1 MLAWK
6 YLRWAL
12 RSASWLWLASVL
24 LLPGLAGA
32 ASSSGPVHA
41 VVDANTLPP
50 VPVTGD
56 EVSTLDAAC
65 ILPGSEM
72 PPGPQAAWRHVA
84 LPHVWGHT
92 HPGYQGT
99 MWYRFRVTMARAPG
113 SLWAIYLPRAVMNA
127 QVWVNGVPMAYTGS
141 MSEPVTRNWYVPLL
155 VQVPTGVWRDG
166 DNVIHIKV
174 VSGFMSRDGLAP
186 VQIGPLT
193 LLEAPYKTRLFL
205 QVDGAYFA
213 NTAVLALGVFMM
225 IAWLRDRDQV
235 AIGFQGASAVL
246 WGAGNAAYLAAHP
259 FFGDAVWAPLSVT
272 AMVWSALA
280 MALFFRRFV
289 GRRSRLV
296 ERGILGLMLVTPVWA
311 WLSVSAHLT
320 AFGYGVAYLIFMV
333 CMVQAI
339 HGVIKSDRRD
349 GVWLLGGCA
358 LLVPA
363 AAHDVAFQVNL
374 LPFDAIYTLPFVSPI
389 MMSCIFYVLAGDY
402 ARSRRALNRLNGNL
416 AETLAQREA
425 ALRESFARLAELERA
440 QAVSAERSRILRDM
454 HDGVGAHL
462 TSALRQLQ
470 SPQENKVD
478 LGLVTQTLRDS
489 LDQLKLS
496 IDALSLQP
504 GDVVGLLASL
514 RFRITPRLKAV
525 GLELVWDVADLPPW
539 PQGQAPAL
547 RQLQYILFEGLSNV
561 LQHSGATRLTLS
573 AHAKVD
579 CLEVSLIDNG
589 RGWSGEGEGQGL
601 QAMRARAG
609 VIGARIAF
617 LARPE
622 GGAELRVS
630 LPLKAGSGPDSGPDP
645 ELDLSSAA

>member
-1 MLAWK
+1 M
-6 YLRWAL
+6 
-12 RSASWLWLASVL
+12 VL
-24 LLPGLAGA
+24 
-32 ASSSGPVHA
+32 
-41 VVDANTLPP
+41 DANALPP
-50 VPVTGD
+50 VPVAD
-56 EVSTLDAAC
+56 EAVTTLDAAC

-72 PPGPQAAWRHVA
+72 PPGPQVAWQHVA
-84 LPHVWGHT
+84 LPHVWRETHT
-92 HPGYQGT
+92 AYQGT
-99 MWYRFRVTMARAPG
+99 MWYRFRVTMARAPDT
-113 SLWAIYLPRAVMNA
+113 LWAVYLPRAVMNA

-141 MSEPVTRNWYVPLL
+141 MSPPVTRNWYVPLL
-155 VQVPTGVWRDG
+155 VQVPASVWHEG
-166 DNVIHIKV
+166 DNVIHVKV

-186 VQIGPLT
+186 VRVGPLA
-193 LLEAPYKTRLFL
+193 LLESPYKTRLFL

-213 NTAVLALGVFMM
+213 NTAVLALGAFMM
-225 IAWLRDRDQV
+225 IAWMRDRDQV

-259 FFGDAVWAPLSVT
+259 FFGDVFWAPLSIT
-272 AMVWSALA
+272 CMVWSALA

-289 GRRSRLV
+289 GRRSRAV
-296 ERGILGLMLVTPVWA
+296 EQGILALMLVTPLWA
-311 WLSVSAHLT
+311 WLSTSVQLVV
-320 AFGYGVAYLIFMV
+320 FGYGLAYLVFMV

-339 HGVIKSDRRD
+339 HGVIKSRRRD
-349 GVWLLGGCA
+349 GFWLLGGCA

-363 AAHDVAFQVNL
+363 AAHDVAFQINL

-402 ARSRRALNRLNGNL
+402 ARSRRALNRLNGSL
-416 AETLAQREA
+416 AETLVQRES

-470 SPQENKVD
+470 SPREDQVD
-478 LGLVTQTLRDS
+478 LVLVTQTLRDS

-496 IDALSLQP
+496 IDALSLQA

-514 RFRITPRLKAV
+514 RFRITPRLKAA
-525 GLELVWDVADLPPW
+525 GLELVWDVADLPSW
-539 PQGQAPAL
+539 PQGHAPAL

-561 LQHSGATRLTLS
+561 LQHSGATRLILS
-573 AHAKVD
+573 ARATPD

-601 QAMRARAG
+601 QAMRARAS
-609 VIGARIAF
+609 VIGAHIAF

-630 LPLKAGSGPDSGPDP
+630 LPLKHDASH
-645 ELDLSSAA
+645 DLFSAA

>member
-1 MLAWK
+1 MLVWK

-12 RSASWLWLASVL
+12 RSALWLWLASVWFW
-24 LLPGLAGA
+24 PGLARA
-32 ASSSGPVHA
+32 AWSPSPVHA
-41 VVDANTLPP
+41 VAGAHALAP
-50 VPVTGD
+50 VPVAGD
-56 EVSTLDAAC
+56 AVTTLDAAC

-72 PPGPQAAWRHVA
+72 PPGPQAAWRQVA
-84 LPHVWGHT
+84 LPHVWSET
-92 HPGYQGT
+92 TPGYQGA
-99 MWYRFRVTMARAPG
+99 MWYRFRVTMAHAPDR
-113 SLWAIYLPRAVMNA
+113 LWAIYLPRAVMNA

-141 MSEPVTRNWYVPLL
+141 MSTPVTRNWYVPLL

-186 VQIGPLT
+186 VQLGPLS
-193 LLEAPYKTRLFL
+193 LLEAPYKARLFL

-213 NTAVLALGVFMM
+213 NTVVLALGAFML
-225 IAWLRDRDQV
+225 IAWMRDRDQV

-246 WGAGNAAYLAAHP
+246 WGAGNAGHLAVHP
-259 FFGDAVWAPLSVT
+259 FFADEVWAPLSI
-272 AMVWSALA
+272 ASMVWSALA

-289 GRRSRLV
+289 GRRSPAV
-296 ERGILGLMLVTPVWA
+296 ERGILVLMLLTPFWA
-311 WLSVSAHLT
+311 WLSASVHLMV
-320 AFGYGVAYLIFMV
+320 FGYGVAYLIFMIA
-333 CMVQAI
+333 MVQAI
-339 HGVIKSDRRD
+339 HGVIKSRRRD

-363 AAHDVAFQVNL
+363 AAHDVAYQVNL

-416 AETLAQREA
+416 AETLIQREA
-425 ALRESFARLAELERA
+425 TLRESFARLAELERA

-470 SPQENKVD
+470 SPRENHVD

-496 IDALSLQP
+496 IDALSLQA

-514 RFRITPRLKAV
+514 RFRITPRLKAA

-539 PQGQAPAL
+539 PQGHAPAL

-573 AHAKVD
+573 AHARPD

-589 RGWSGEGEGQGL
+589 RGWSGEGEGHGL
-601 QAMRARAG
+601 QAMRARAS

-617 LARPE
+617 LTRPE

-630 LPLKAGSGPDSGPDP
+630 LPLKQDAS
-645 ELDLSSAA
+645 LDLSSAA

>member
-1 MLAWK
+1 MLVWK

-12 RSASWLWLASVL
+12 RSALWLWLASVWFW
-24 LLPGLAGA
+24 PGLAA
-32 ASSSGPVHA
+32 AAPLALPGHA
-41 VVDANTLPP
+41 PQDAPAWPP
-50 VPVTGD
+50 VRVADGQIT
-56 EVSTLDAAC
+56 TLREAGV
-65 ILPGSEM
+65 LPGSDV
-72 PPGPQAAWRHVA
+72 PPGPQAAWRTVV
-84 LPHVWGHT
+84 LPHIWRET
-92 HPGYQGT
+92 HAAYQGT
-99 MWYRFRVTMARAPG
+99 MWYRFRVNMVRAPDT
-113 SLWAIYLPRAVMNA
+113 LWAVYLPRAVMNA

-141 MSEPVTRNWYVPLL
+141 MSPPVTRNWYVPLL
-155 VQVPTGVWRDG
+155 VQVPASVWHEG
-166 DNVIHIKV
+166 DNVIHVKV
-174 VSGFMSRDGLAP
+174 VGGFISRDGLAP
-186 VQIGPLT
+186 VKVGPLS
-193 LLEAPYKTRLFL
+193 LLEPPYKTRLFL

-213 NTAVLALGVFMM
+213 NTAVLALGAFMM
-225 IAWLRDRDQV
+225 IAWMRDRGQV

-246 WGAGNAAYLAAHP
+246 WGVGNGAYLAAHP
-259 FFGDAVWAPLSVT
+259 FLSDVFWAPLSIT
-272 AMVWSALA
+272 CMVWSALA
-280 MALFFRRFV
+280 MSLFFRRFV
-289 GRRSRLV
+289 GRRSRAV
-296 ERGILGLMLVTPVWA
+296 EQGILALMLVTPLWA
-311 WLSVSAHLT
+311 WASTSTHAVAL
-320 AFGYGVAYLIFMV
+320 GYGLAYLVFMV

-339 HGVIKSDRRD
+339 HGVIKSRRRD
-349 GVWLLGGCA
+349 GGWLLGGCV

-402 ARSRRALNRLNGNL
+402 ARSRRALNRLNGSL
-416 AETLAQREA
+416 AETLVQRES

-470 SPQENKVD
+470 SPRENQVD

-496 IDALSLQP
+496 IDALSLQA

-514 RFRITPRLKAV
+514 RFRITPRLKAS

-539 PQGQAPAL
+539 PQGHAPAL

-573 AHAKVD
+573 ARAMPD

-589 RGWSGEGEGQGL
+589 RGWSGEGEGHGL
-601 QAMRARAG
+601 QAMRARAS

-630 LPLKAGSGPDSGPDP
+630 LPLQPDP
-645 ELDLSSAA
+645 ALDLSSSP